1 VTPLRPSAPAEPL
14 ARIDAVFKGFR
25 EGPVHT
31 RVLTGATLQLRRGE
45 TVSLMGVSGSGKST
59 LLALLGGLLAPD
71 AGCVEFDGRD
81 LAALDDTERARL
93 RARRIGM
100 VLQRDNLIPFLTAA
114 ENVALA
120 IELAGGRRPEA
131 RARALLC
138 EVGVGARLHHVPR
151 RLSGGEQQRVA
162 VAMALANEPELL
174 LADEVTAQLDSRT
187 AEQVMGVILAV
198 WRARGL
204 TVLYATHSQALG
216 DLAQRRVRLEG
227 GEVRPA

>member
-1 VTPLRPSAPAEPL
+1 MTPLRPSAPAEPL

-25 EGPVHT
+25 EGPAHT

-187 AEQVMGVILAV
+187 AEQVMGVILAA